1 MPIYE
6 FECDDHG
13 TFELSRPMAQVREP
27 AACPDCGAQAKRLLS
42 APMVATGSAVGR
54 RVSAVN
60 ERSQHEPRIVQRQAP
75 KPSGDPAKRA
85 VHSSHGG
92 YPWAIGH

>member
-13 TFELSRPMAQVREP
+13 TFELSRPMALVRQP
-27 AACPDCGAQAKRLLS
+27 AECPECGVVAKRLLS
-42 APMVATGSAVGR
+42 APSLATGSAVSR
-54 RVSAVN
+54 RVAAVH
-60 ERSQHEPRIVQRQAP
+60 ERSQHEPRIVKREAP
-75 KPSGDPAKRA
+75 KPTGEPAPRPVRSA
-85 VHSSHGG
+85 HGG

>member
-6 FECDDHG
+6 FECADHG
-13 TFELSRPMAQVREP
+13 SFELSRSIAQMREP
-27 AACPDCGAQAKRLLS
+27 APCPDCGALGKRLLS
-42 APMVATGSAVGR
+42 APNLPTGSAIGR
-54 RVSAVN
+54 RVAAVN
-60 ERSQHEPRIVQRQAP
+60 ERSQHEPRIVQREAP
-75 KPSGDPAKRA
+75 RSNGEPAKRT

>member
-6 FECDDHG
+6 FECSDHG
-13 TFELSRPMAQVREP
+13 DFELSRPIAQMREP
-27 AACPDCGAQAKRLLS
+27 APCPTCGALGKRLLS
-42 APMVATGSAVGR
+42 APNLATGSVIGR
-54 RVSAVN
+54 RAAAVN
-60 ERSQHEPRIVQRQAP
+60 ERSQHEPRIVTRETPRSNGEPAQRT
-75 KPSGDPAKRA
+75 

>member
-6 FECDDHG
+6 YECSQHG
-13 TFELSRPMAQVREP
+13 TFELTRPMADVREP
-27 AACPDCGAQAKRLLS
+27 APCPDCGGFGRRLLS
-42 APMVATGSAVGR
+42 APNLATGSAIGR
-54 RVSAVN
+54 RAAAVN
-60 ERSQHEPRIVQRQAP
+60 ERSQHEPRVVQRVTP
-75 KPSGDPAKRA
+75 KPTGEPAKRA